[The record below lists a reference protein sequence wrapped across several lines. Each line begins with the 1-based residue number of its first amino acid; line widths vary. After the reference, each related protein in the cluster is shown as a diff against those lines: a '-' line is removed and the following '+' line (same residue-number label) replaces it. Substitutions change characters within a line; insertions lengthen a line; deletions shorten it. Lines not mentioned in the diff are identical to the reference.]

1 MVIVIEKEQ
10 FTDYIKQYERL
21 IITICLSFTKNY
33 FDAEDLAQQ
42 TFLAAYQNY
51 ERFDGNNFKAWLTTI
66 AANKC
71 KDYLK
76 SKTRTNVSLSEKE
89 YESLKDH
96 GDSPEETVVKKN
108 TIERIYRL
116 CNKLKEPYRTVAISY
131 FCKDIKLSHLA
142 KETGKNIKTLETQLY
157 RSKKLLKDL
166 WKEEFM

>member
-1 MVIVIEKEQ
+1 MTVIEKEQ
-10 FTDYIKQYERL
+10 FGDFIKQYERL

-51 ERFDGNNFKAWLTTI
+51 ERFDGKNLKTWLTTI

-76 SKTRTNVSLSEKE
+76 SKERTTVSLSEKH
-89 YESLKDH
+89 YEGLKDH
-96 GDSPEETVVKKN
+96 RDSPEETVVKKN
-108 TIERIYRL
+108 TSERIYRL
-116 CNKLKEPYRTVAISY
+116 CNKLKEPYKTVAISY

>member
-1 MVIVIEKEQ
+1 MSIL
-10 FTDYIKQYERL
+10 Y
-21 IITICLSFTKNY
+21 KNY

-96 GDSPEETVVKKN
+96 GDSPEETVVK
-108 TIERIYRL
+108 RILLREYID
-116 CNKLKEPYRTVAISY
+116 YVIS
-131 FCKDIKLSHLA
+131 
-142 KETGKNIKTLETQLY
+142 
-157 RSKKLLKDL
+157 
-166 WKEEFM
+166 